1 MAHELTN
8 RFNDLMSN
16 GDDFFSNFGRSFF
29 SNFDGSL
36 KEMKSDIK
44 ETDKDYT
51 LVIDVPGVDKKDMTI
66 DYKDGILTVS
76 AKRDSFSDES
86 DSEGN
91 IVASERSYG
100 RFARQYNFENVDRDG
115 IKAKCENGV
124 LRLKKKFLRQA
135 TFRLISFK
143 KGPGMKVPGPF
154 FLWKYEMKSMGYFA

>member
-8 RFNDLMSN
+8 RFNDLMNN

-91 IVASERSYG
+91 IVASER
-100 RFARQYNFENVDRDG
+100 VDRDG
-115 IKAKCENGV
+115 ITAKCENGV
-124 LRLKKKFLRQA
+124 LTIVLPK
-135 TFRLISFK
+135 TEEEISQT
-143 KGPGMKVPGPF
+143 
-154 FLWKYEMKSMGYFA
+154 SHIQID

>member
-66 DYKDGILTVS
+66 DYKDGICPSVQ
-76 AKRDSFSDES
+76 F
-86 DSEGN
+86 
-91 IVASERSYG
+91 
-100 RFARQYNFENVDRDG
+100 
-115 IKAKCENGV
+115 
-124 LRLKKKFLRQA
+124 
-135 TFRLISFK
+135 
-143 KGPGMKVPGPF
+143 
-154 FLWKYEMKSMGYFA
+154 

>member
-51 LVIDVPGVDKKDMTI
+51 TI
-66 DYKDGILTVS
+66 DYTDGIMTVS
-76 AKRDSFSDES
+76 AKRDSFRDES
-86 DSEGN
+86 DSEG
-91 IVASERSYG
+91 IFVASERSYG

-124 LRLKKKFLRQA
+124 LTIVLPK
-135 TFRLISFK
+135 TEEEISQT
-143 KGPGMKVPGPF
+143 
-154 FLWKYEMKSMGYFA
+154 SHIQID

>member
-29 SNFDGSL
+29 SNFDGSI

-91 IVASERSYG
+91 IVASE
-100 RFARQYNFENVDRDG
+100 
-115 IKAKCENGV
+115 NGV
-124 LRLKKKFLRQA
+124 LTIVLPK
-135 TFRLISFK
+135 TEEEISQT
-143 KGPGMKVPGPF
+143 
-154 FLWKYEMKSMGYFA
+154 SHIQID

>member
-51 LVIDVPGVDKKDMTI
+51 LVSMFPALTRRIWRLTI
-66 DYKDGILTVS
+66 RTVFWQFRPNATPLAMKATAKAILSQANAAMAGLPVSTILKTLIATASRPS
-76 AKRDSFSDES
+76 AKTACWPSFC
-86 DSEGN
+86 
-91 IVASERSYG
+91 R
-100 RFARQYNFENVDRDG
+100 
-115 IKAKCENGV
+115 
-124 LRLKKKFLRQA
+124 RLKKKFLRQA
-135 TFRLISFK
+135 TFRLTNR
-143 KGPGMKVPGPF
+143 
-154 FLWKYEMKSMGYFA
+154 

>member
-8 RFNDLMSN
+8 RFNDLMNN

-36 KEMKSDIK
+36 KEMKSDIR

-115 IKAKCENGV
+115 ITAKCENGV
-124 LRLKKKFLRQA
+124 LTIVLPK
-135 TFRLISFK
+135 TEEEISQT
-143 KGPGMKVPGPF
+143 
-154 FLWKYEMKSMGYFA
+154 SHIQID

>member
-86 DSEGN
+86 NSEGN

-124 LRLKKKFLRQA
+124 LTIVLPK
-135 TFRLISFK
+135 TEEEISQT
-143 KGPGMKVPGPF
+143 
-154 FLWKYEMKSMGYFA
+154 SHIQID

>member
-8 RFNDLMSN
+8 RFNDLMNN

-66 DYKDGILTVS
+66 DYKDAARSES
-76 AKRDSFSDES
+76 APKSDK
-86 DSEGN
+86 
-91 IVASERSYG
+91 ERS
-100 RFARQYNFENVDRDG
+100 N
-115 IKAKCENGV
+115 
-124 LRLKKKFLRQA
+124 
-135 TFRLISFK
+135 T
-143 KGPGMKVPGPF
+143 
-154 FLWKYEMKSMGYFA
+154 

>member
-1 MAHELTN
+1 
-8 RFNDLMSN
+8 
-16 GDDFFSNFGRSFF
+16 
-29 SNFDGSL
+29 
-36 KEMKSDIK
+36 MKSDIK

-115 IKAKCENGV
+115 ITAKCENGV
-124 LRLKKKFLRQA
+124 LTIVLPK
-135 TFRLISFK
+135 TEEEISQT
-143 KGPGMKVPGPF
+143 
-154 FLWKYEMKSMGYFA
+154 SHIQID

>member
-91 IVASERSYG
+91 IVGDVIVGGLDNEKTMASVQKQIE
-100 RFARQYNFENVDRDG
+100 E
-115 IKAKCENGV
+115 ILAK
-124 LRLKKKFLRQA
+124 
-135 TFRLISFK
+135 
-143 KGPGMKVPGPF
+143 
-154 FLWKYEMKSMGYFA
+154 

>member
-76 AKRDSFSDES
+76 AKRDSLAMKATTKAILSRANAAMAGLPVS
-86 DSEGN
+86 T
-91 IVASERSYG
+91 ILKTLIATASRPS
-100 RFARQYNFENVDRDG
+100 
-115 IKAKCENGV
+115 AKTAC
-124 LRLKKKFLRQA
+124 
-135 TFRLISFK
+135 
-143 KGPGMKVPGPF
+143 
-154 FLWKYEMKSMGYFA
+154 